1 MVVVVA
7 ASRVWGGFSRT
18 QADRMQVSCLSW
30 ERFFLLS
37 VLAINSAAACVCGAM
52 PGTGGKVW
60 LAKLPN
66 SCLLLAHWMVCGALP
81 AFYFFSLC
89 SAFLFLL
96 HLFFFSPF
104 STDTRDLS
112 NFCDVRKRHFV
123 VTHRMVPSAGS
134 AHVRILMFSFAAI
147 SCPYEIASQAS
158 SGREHCSPSSLLVC
172 VDYVADGTAP
182 RCRVKNASFTRSE
195 QRVRH

>member
-1 MVVVVA
+1 MGTIFPAFGAGYKQRCCVRVWCYA
-7 ASRVWGGFSRT
+7 GNRRKSLAREASQQLLASRALDGLWCTSR
-18 QADRMQVSCLSW
+18 
-30 ERFFLLS
+30 
-37 VLAINSAAACVCGAM
+37 
-52 PGTGGKVW
+52 
-60 LAKLPN
+60 
-66 SCLLLAHWMVCGALP
+66 
-81 AFYFFSLC
+81 
-89 SAFLFLL
+89 FLFFFALL
-96 HLFFFSPF
+96 CLFIFTAFIFFSPF